1 VRPVR
6 LIARPEVLLAVFNER
21 LGSIERWLV
30 ISGLTALVASL
41 SIGLFYVLLR
51 VAIAVSAYI
60 HGVEDPLSYIH
71 VSDYALLAIESNN
84 VAAIFVTLGL
94 FSLAA
99 SIIVYTFAPE
109 AEGGGTDAI
118 VDAYHREAGLVRPRV
133 AVVKAIASA
142 LLLGGGGSAGPEGP
156 AVQIGGAAGSFVAR
170 VLRLSVEERKIALVA
185 GVAAALSFI
194 FQSPVGAAVF
204 AVEVL
209 YEDDMET
216 EALVPSLLSSVIA
229 YSLSLHILGP
239 GYKLPSVSIPDLLTM
254 YGFDALASYILL
266 GIYTAVFG
274 FLYIFFFRRSKAF
287 FNELVQRHGI
297 DYRLKPVIGALAS
310 GVLALAMP
318 QILGTGEEFLAESL
332 LAFQRDAPLPGHA
345 PTQNVALLLLSL
357 AVAKLLATSLVVGS
371 GGSGGLLAPG
381 LFAGAMAGQLFGL
394 MVSPYVG
401 LPAAIYAYLGMAALF
416 GGASKVPLGM
426 SFLVAEIGGSPALI
440 VPALVSS
447 LTSTLV
453 LRGLSIVESQLPH
466 RIPPQLFT
474 AESILAFVKE
484 KRLCIKVDEVV
495 YAKPVIVRWD
505 EPLSEAARKLLASR
519 QRVAVVVDEDG
530 RVVGVLDP
538 GYAGLDL
545 RYALLSTEPVASAI
559 VASAPV
565 VRIGECIS
573 RALEQMLIYGSDYVI
588 VIDNARRPQGVAT
601 LDAIIAVV
609 IPHMVKSIRR
619 VRESQHTSEEAQAK
633 ATH

>member
-1 VRPVR
+1 MRVKR
-6 LIARPEVLLAVFNER
+6 LASWLESILVVFNER
-21 LGSIERWLV
+21 LGGIERWLV
-30 ISGLTALVASL
+30 ISAFTAIVASL

-51 VAIAVSAYI
+51 VAIVASAYI
-60 HGVEDPLSYIH
+60 HGVDDPLSYLH
-71 VSDYALLAIESNN
+71 VSDYAILAVRSNN
-84 VAAIFVTLGL
+84 IAAIFVTLGL

-133 AVVKAIASA
+133 AVVKAVASA

-170 VLRLSVEERKIALVA
+170 ILRLSVEERKIALVA

-194 FQSPVGAAVF
+194 FQSPVGTALF

-209 YEDDMET
+209 YEDDMEV

-229 YSLSLHILGP
+229 YSLSIHILGP
-239 GYKLPSVSIPDLLTM
+239 GYKLPSIQIPDLLTM

-266 GIYTAVFG
+266 GIYSALFG
-274 FLYIFFFRRSKAF
+274 YLYILFFRRSKEF
-287 FNELVQRHGI
+287 FNQLVKKHGI
-297 DYRLKPVIGALAS
+297 DYRLKPVIGTLVS
-310 GVLALAMP
+310 GVLAVFLP
-318 QILGTGEEFLAESL
+318 QILGTGEELLAESL
-332 LAFQRDAPLPGHA
+332 LAFQHGEFIPGHA
-345 PTQNVALLLLSL
+345 VVENMALLLLAL

-394 MVSPYVG
+394 MVSRYVG
-401 LPAAIYAYLGMAALF
+401 VPAAIYAYLGMAALF

-447 LTSTLV
+447 LTSSLV

-474 AESILAFVKE
+474 AESLLAFVKE
-484 KRLCIKVDEVV
+484 RRLCIKVEEVAS
-495 YAKPVIVRWD
+495 AKPIIVRWD
-505 EPLSEAARKLLASR
+505 EPLSEAAKKLLASR

-545 RYALLSTEPVASAI
+545 RYALRSNEPVASAI
-559 VASAPV
+559 VASAPI
-565 VRIGECIS
+565 VRRGECIS

-588 VIDNARRPQGVAT
+588 VTDNARRPEGIVT
-601 LDAIIAVV
+601 LDAIVAV
-609 IPHMVKSIRR
+609 ILPHMVKSMRAGMQR
-619 VRESQHTSEEAQAK
+619 TSNESEAA
-633 ATH
+633 

>member
-1 VRPVR
+1 MNTKMLRETLERFIVM
-6 LIARPEVLLAVFNER
+6 FNER
-21 LGSIERWLV
+21 LGGIERWLV
-30 ISGLTALVASL
+30 ISAFTAIVASL
-41 SIGLFYVLLR
+41 SIGIFYVLLR
-51 VAIAVSAYI
+51 VAIVASAFI
-60 HGVEDPLSYIH
+60 HGVPDPLSYIS
-71 VSDYALLAIESNN
+71 VSDYAVLAVRSNN
-84 VAAIFVTLGL
+84 IAAVFVTLGL

-133 AVVKAIASA
+133 AVVKAVASA

-170 VLRLSVEERKIALVA
+170 ILRLSVEERKIALVA

-194 FQSPVGAAVF
+194 FQSPVGTALF

-209 YEDDMET
+209 YEDDMEV
-216 EALVPSLLSSVIA
+216 EALIPSLLSSVIA

-239 GYKLPSVSIPDLLTM
+239 GYKLPSIKIPDLLTM

-266 GIYTAVFG
+266 GIYAAFFG
-274 FLYIFFFRRSKAF
+274 YLYIVFFRRSKAF
-287 FNELVQRHGI
+287 FRHLVDERGI
-297 DYRLKPVIGALAS
+297 DYRLRPVIGTLIS
-310 GVLALAMP
+310 GVLAIALP
-318 QILGTGEEFLAESL
+318 QILGTGEEILAESL
-332 LAFQRDAPLPGHA
+332 KAFQHGEPVPGRLVVE
-345 PTQNVALLLLSL
+345 NMFVMLLAL

-381 LFAGAMAGQLFGL
+381 IFAGAMAGQLFGL
-394 MVSPYVG
+394 LIYPYVHVP
-401 LPAAIYAYLGMAALF
+401 PALYAYLGMAALF

-426 SFLVAEIGGSPALI
+426 SFLVAEIGGTPALI
-440 VPALVSS
+440 VPALVAS

-474 AESILAFVKE
+474 AESLLAYVRE
-484 KRLCIKVDEVV
+484 ARLCLPVDEIA
-495 YAKPVIVRWD
+495 YSKPIIVRWD
-505 EPLSEAARKLLASR
+505 EPLSEAARRLLASR
-519 QRVAVVVDEDG
+519 QRVAVVVDEEG

-545 RYALLSTEPVASAI
+545 RYALRSAEPVASAI
-559 VASAPV
+559 VASAPI
-565 VRIGECIS
+565 VRKGECIS
-573 RALEQMLIYGSDYVI
+573 RALEQMLIYGSDYV
-588 VIDNARRPQGVAT
+588 VVTDNARRALGILT
-601 LDAIIAVV
+601 LDNIVAVV
-609 IPHMVKSIRR
+609 LPRMVKGI
-619 VRESQHTSEEAQAK
+619 TGKKGSEKQ
-633 ATH
+633 